1 MRAMCVAALLMLGP
15 SMDSSSSQSRAT
27 QGAGQGH
34 TAWVSETIM
43 HIQAVKPGMT
53 RADLLKVFTTEG
65 GLSTGLWQRYV
76 YRGCPYVKVDVECEA
91 VGRPPRDASGRV
103 TLAKSDADTIK
114 TISKPFLE
122 WSIMD

>member
-1 MRAMCVAALLMLGP
+1 MRAASVAAVLILIPSIGVSGGEGP
-15 SMDSSSSQSRAT
+15 SDRRPVLD
-27 QGAGQGH
+27 H
-34 TAWVSETIM
+34 TAWVSEVIKHT
-43 HIQAVKPGMT
+43 QTVRPGMT
-53 RADLLKVFTTEG
+53 RGELLKVFTTEG

-76 YRGCPYVKVDVECEA
+76 YRRCPYVKVEVEFEA

-103 TLAKSDADTIK
+103 TSVKSEADIIK